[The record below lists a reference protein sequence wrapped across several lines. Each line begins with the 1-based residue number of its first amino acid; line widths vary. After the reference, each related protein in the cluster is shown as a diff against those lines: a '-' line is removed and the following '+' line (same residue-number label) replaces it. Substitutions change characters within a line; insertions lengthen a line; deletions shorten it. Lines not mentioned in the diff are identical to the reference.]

1 LEKTIKEIDNSLR
14 EVEFILTGEDVQPH
28 FDEAYKKAQS
38 HIDMKGFRKGKVPLN
53 LIKKH
58 YGKAIEFEA
67 LEDIANTT
75 FQEFLKNDNISM
87 VGTPQLVNIDKEDDG
102 FKFVIKYEVIPDIQL
117 ADYRGIVVD
126 EPTHPVSD
134 DEIEQ
139 YVNQVCKSNGTFEEA
154 EQVTDDEHVVEV
166 SIQEIDEATQVPI
179 IGDKPTESKLYL
191 ADQYVMP
198 EMKANLLNTKVG
210 DNFTF
215 RPHLFDPN
223 APDKSYRIN
232 VKKIE
237 KLLPAEF
244 TNDFVENYTKGKF
257 KTTEEF
263 REDTG
268 FKLQENWN
276 EKSRREIENQ
286 LISKIVEMNDFAP
299 PASIVEEVIEA
310 MAEDLRKQYNIKDKN
325 QLQTKDMADGLRPLA
340 TRTVKWEIIRN
351 QIMKNEKIELEE
363 YDIEDIVSAEVER
376 TKGDA
381 TAIASKLKQNPQL
394 VNNIIN
400 KKVMDFIIDFA
411 VTEEIP
417 FEEYEMKHHHH
428 DHDHDHHD
436 HDHDHD
442 HDHHDHEHDHHDHE
456 HDHHDHDHDHEHD
469 HEHDHHEHKH

>member
-1 LEKTIKEIDNSLR
+1 MEKTIKELGNSLR
-14 EVEFILTGEDVQPH
+14 EIEFILTSEDVQPH
-28 FDEAYKKAQS
+28 FDEAYRKAQP
-38 HIDMKGFRKGKVPLN
+38 HIDMKGFRKGKVPMN

-75 FQEFLKNDNISM
+75 FQEFLKSDKISM
-87 VGTPQLVNIDKEDDG
+87 VGTPQLVNLDKHEDG
-102 FKFVIKYEVIPDIQL
+102 YKFIIKYEIIPDIQL

-126 EPTHPVSD
+126 EPVHSVA
-134 DEIEQ
+134 DEEIDKYVEQ
-139 YVNQVCKSNGTFEEA
+139 ICKSNGIFEEA
-154 EQVTDDEHVVEV
+154 EQVTDDEHVVDV
-166 SIQEIDEATQVPI
+166 SIQEIDEATHVPI

-198 EMKANLLNTKVG
+198 EMKANLMNTKID
-210 DNFTF
+210 DNFSF
-215 RPHLFDPN
+215 RPYLYDPN
-223 APDKSYRIN
+223 APDKTYRVT

-237 KLLPAEF
+237 KLIPVEF
-244 TNDFVENYTKGKF
+244 TNNFVETYTQGKF

-286 LISKIVEMNDFAP
+286 LITKIVDMNDFVP
-299 PASIVEEVIEA
+299 PASLVEEVAQA
-310 MAEDLRKQYNIKDKN
+310 MAEDVKKQYGISDKDKGET
-325 QLQTKDMADGLRPLA
+325 QSWAEGLRPLA

-351 QIMKNEKIELEE
+351 QIMKNEKIELED
-363 YDIEDIVSAEVER
+363 YDIEDVVTAEVER

-381 TAIASKLKQNPQL
+381 AAISNKLKQNPQI
-394 VNNIIN
+394 VNNILN

-411 VTEEIP
+411 VTEEIT
-417 FEEYEMKHHHH
+417 FEDYEKKHQHDHDHH

-436 HDHDHD
+436 HDHE
-442 HDHHDHEHDHHDHE
+442 HHDHEHHDHEHHDHE
-456 HDHHDHDHDHEHD
+456 H
-469 HEHDHHEHKH
+469 KH